1 MIETL
6 YERIGGSATINAA
19 VNTFYRKI
27 LADSRLRQFFDGVDL
42 KHLQARQSMFLSMLT
57 GGKVVYTRQ
66 QLRTA
71 HAGARALGM
80 DDSHFDILV
89 SYFREA
95 LDEVGVPPKAATETA
110 ALLEATRNE
119 VLGRP

>member
-27 LADSRLRQFFDGVDL
+27 LADPRLRQFFDGVDL
-42 KHLQARQSMFLSMLT
+42 RHLQARQSMFLSMLT
-57 GGKVVYTRQ
+57 GGKVVYTRK

-95 LDEVGVPPKAATETA
+95 LDEVGVAPEAASEATT
-110 ALLEATRNE
+110 LLEGTRKE
-119 VLGRP
+119 VLDRQ

>member
-19 VNTFYRKI
+19 VDAFYRKI
-27 LADSRLRQFFDGVDL
+27 LADPRLRPFFDGADL

-57 GGKVVYTRQ
+57 GGKVAYTRK

-80 DDSHFDILV
+80 DDSHFNTLV

-95 LDEVGVPPKAATETA
+95 LDEVGVASAAATETT
-110 ALLEATRNE
+110 ALLEGTRKE
-119 VLGRP
+119 VLDRP